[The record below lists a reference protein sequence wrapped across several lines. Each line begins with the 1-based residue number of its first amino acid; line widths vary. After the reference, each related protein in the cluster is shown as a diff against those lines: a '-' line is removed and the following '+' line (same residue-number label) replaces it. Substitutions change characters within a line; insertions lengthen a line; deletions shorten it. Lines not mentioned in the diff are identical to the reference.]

1 MTIAKALPVRMTCA
15 LAALTLGLVSTHA
28 HAQSLFERDWQQA
41 SRQNGTL
48 DADAELRRL
57 SMIYVRVPEPRKFAI
72 HDIITI
78 IIDETSRTESSQ
90 SLETEKEFDLNGSLS
105 EFPSLRHLL
114 ELQLQNGDSTR
125 LPMRVG
131 VSGEHESTN
140 EGDFER
146 TDRFTARVAATVI
159 DVKPN
164 GTLVLEAKKTI
175 SNNQGELQ
183 TIVLS
188 GMCREEDVSIDNTVA
203 SYNMANLNVFQRTEG
218 EVHKAGTKGLIPRV
232 FEAIFNF

>member
-1 MTIAKALPVRMTCA
+1 MMIRISTAS
-15 LAALTLGLVSTHA
+15 LAACLLATSGGA
-28 HAQSLFERDWQQA
+28 HAQSLFEQRWNQPTDA
-41 SRQNGTL
+41 RGIP
-48 DADAELRRL
+48 DADAELSRL
-57 SMIYVRVPEPRKFAI
+57 SMLYVGIPEPREYAI

-78 IIDETSRTESSQ
+78 IIDETSRSQ
-90 SLETEKEFDLNGSLS
+90 SNQKLETEKDFDLSGSLS
-105 EFPSLRHLL
+105 EFPSLRHLM
-114 ELQLQNGDSTR
+114 ELQFQNGDSTR
-125 LPMRVG
+125 LPMNVG
-131 VSGEHESTN
+131 VGGSHESTN

-164 GTLVLEAKKTI
+164 GTLVLEARKTI

-188 GMCREEDVSIDNTVA
+188 GLCRQEDVSTDNSVA
-203 SYNMANLNVFQRTEG
+203 SYNMADLNVFQRTEG
-218 EVHKAGTKGLIPRV
+218 EVHKAGTKGLIPKV